1 MEGIVAIDPAGPVFL
16 DNNELKL
23 DSGDAKAVQA
33 LHTNSKGPFPLA
45 FGYQPTLGDVDFYL
59 NGAKKQPGC
68 SQPDLEAC
76 SHGFGYLLLTWLNEQ
91 NVAGSG
97 TTYQ

>member
-1 MEGIVAIDPAGPVFL
+1 MEGIVAIDPAGPIFL

-23 DSGDAKAVQA
+23 HYSDAKAVQA

-45 FGYQPTLGDVDFYL
+45 FGYQPTLGNVDFYL